1 MKKNKNVYLTIIV
14 VLIISGLLS
23 FSYYLN
29 NKGVEASN
37 LPKEALRDPVV
48 REAYEYVSENP
59 EFLDYI
65 PCYCNCYRLGHKNI
79 KNCFVSKFKSDGN
92 VVFDH
97 HGVDCA
103 ICYHTVLDSKK
114 LFQQGKSVQTIR
126 DFIDNKY
133 SQYGMG
139 TSTPEP

>member
-1 MKKNKNVYLTIIV
+1 MKKNKNLCLIIIV
-14 VLIISGLLS
+14 VLIISGLLG
-23 FSYYLN
+23 FSCYLN

-37 LPKEALRDPVV
+37 LPKGALRDPVV
-48 REAYEYVSENP
+48 REAYEYVVENP

-79 KNCFVSKFKSDGN
+79 KNCFVSEFKSNGT

-126 DFIDNKY
+126 DSIDNKY
-133 SQYGMG
+133 SRYGMG
-139 TSTPEP
+139 TSTPKP

>member
-1 MKKNKNVYLTIIV
+1 M
-14 VLIISGLLS
+14 
-23 FSYYLN
+23 N
-29 NKGVEASN
+29 NEGVEASN
-37 LPKEALRDPVV
+37 LPKDALRDPVV
-48 REAYEYVSENP
+48 REAYEYVVKNP

-65 PCYCNCYRLGHKNI
+65 PGYCNCYRLGHKNI
-79 KNCFVSKFKSDGN
+79 KNCFVSKFKSNGN

-97 HGVDCA
+97 HAVDCA

-133 SQYGMG
+133 SRYGTG
-139 TSTPEP
+139 TSTPKP